1 MYNSDRKFQFMDET
15 GATEKESLWISAAF
29 KCTAILENEL
39 NKDIAMMTADEVSK
53 ALAASGVIS
62 SVTMANRIPLIVR
75 YKNWCYDKGFDVV
88 QVRSGDIHID
98 MSDNIR
104 NTMVCTPSQLAR
116 ILNQSFPDSGPKSSA
131 CIYRAYLWFGFAGMY
146 PEDAASVRISDVDL
160 NRKMVSYNNRWYELK
175 EEGIR
180 DVRRACKLDEFERE
194 RNGKQVLFKRD
205 DSDRVLRGRRL
216 KKEISISAYVRS
228 TLRPRTQLG
237 FTNAGHGGMSFLRIR
252 RSGIFYEMLSRE
264 LKGFDVNFYTVA
276 HDDFDY
282 GHRDEDVTPIRKSL
296 RRSILMYERDY
307 AAWKKAFA
315 PELMQEFGVA
325 KIPGI

>member
-39 NKDIAMMTADEVSK
+39 NKDIALMTADEVSK

-75 YKNWCYDKGFDVV
+75 YKHWCYDKGFETVL
-88 QVRSGDIHID
+88 VRSGDIHVD

-104 NTMVCTPSQLAR
+104 DTMVFSPSNLAR
-116 ILNQSFPDSGPKSSA
+116 VVNQSFPDSGPKSSA

-146 PEDAASVRISDVDL
+146 PEDAASVRVSDVDL

-175 EEGIR
+175 DEGIR
-180 DVRRACKLDEFERE
+180 DIRRACKLNEFVRE
-194 RNGKQVLFKRD
+194 RNGKQILFKRED
-205 DSDRVLRGRRL
+205 NDRVLRGRKL
-216 KKEISISAYVRS
+216 KKEIPVSSYVRS
-228 TLRPRTQLG
+228 TLRPRIQLG
-237 FTNAGHGGMSFLRIR
+237 FSNAGYGGMSFLRVR
-252 RSGIFYEMLSRE
+252 RSGIFYGMLIRE
-264 LKGFDVNFYTVA
+264 LKGFEVNFYTIA
-276 HDDFDY
+276 YDDFDY
-282 GHRDEDVTPIRKSL
+282 GHRDEDVTPTRKSL

-307 AAWKKAFA
+307 ASWKKAF
-315 PELMQEFGVA
+315 ENDLMQEF
-325 KIPGI
+325 KIKQIPGI